1 MGEDGLH
8 GPDGLDELVTVLDQL
23 ADRFRAMPQSYLL
36 GKVAGHPSRATA
48 GLALARQLAHWA
60 QLVEEGEGAGAR
72 PREIPDAGVFAV
84 GDQLSVAGH
93 DLVTALAQT
102 PTAAPGLL
110 AEAVAAVRTTMK
122 ATL

>member
-1 MGEDGLH
+1 MGEQGL
-8 GPDGLDELVTVLDQL
+8 DGLDELVTVLDRL

-36 GKVAGHPSRATA
+36 GAAPGHSSRAAA
-48 GLALARQLAHWA
+48 GLSLARQLAGWA
-60 QLVEEGEGAGAR
+60 QQVEEGEGVR
-72 PREIPDAGVFAV
+72 VREIPDAGVFAV

-110 AEAVAAVRTTMK
+110 AEAVAAVRAMTQV
-122 ATL
+122 TL